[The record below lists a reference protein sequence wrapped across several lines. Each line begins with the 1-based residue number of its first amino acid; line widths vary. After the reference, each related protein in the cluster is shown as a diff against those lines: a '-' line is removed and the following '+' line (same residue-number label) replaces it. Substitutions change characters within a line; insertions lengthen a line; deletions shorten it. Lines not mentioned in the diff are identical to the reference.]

1 MPASKWLRYSLFA
14 LLYFTQGTILSYFT
28 ALNALYF
35 LSRGLSMTSVGIFSA
50 IALVPFVIKIFLGML
65 SDKINLFG
73 IGYRKPYILLGLAI
87 QTLCLVVAP
96 FLDPK
101 EFYWGYVALAFIL
114 QMGMALYD
122 TCTDGLALDTT
133 PQNEQGIIQ
142 GVMVSGR
149 AVGVIV
155 TASVVGLVA
164 ERVSWLAV
172 FWLLAI
178 LTLLPLPLVL
188 PLREPE
194 RTPQRRFD
202 WSAFSAFR
210 RGSVWLVGAAG
221 LVSFLVIVGANQ
233 LINPSIE
240 RALKISLSTAG
251 FLTTVWGFG
260 VVAGGLAGG
269 RLTDRL
275 GHQRAIYLGMAFSSL
290 SLLLVGYGVGGGLG
304 LAFGLV
310 ALFGLAYGF
319 YQSAVFALAM
329 SITEASIAASMFA
342 ILMAFTNVGQGIG
355 LGLGGSLVDR
365 LGYPLTFTVFAALNL
380 LVLPLLARLK
390 LTQK

>member
-1 MPASKWLRYSLFA
+1 
-14 LLYFTQGTILSYFT
+14 
-28 ALNALYF
+28 
-35 LSRGLSMTSVGIFSA
+35 
-50 IALVPFVIKIFLGML
+50 
-65 SDKINLFG
+65 
-73 IGYRKPYILLGLAI
+73 
-87 QTLCLVVAP
+87 
-96 FLDPK
+96 
-101 EFYWGYVALAFIL
+101 
-114 QMGMALYD
+114 
-122 TCTDGLALDTT
+122 
-133 PQNEQGIIQ
+133 
-142 GVMVSGR
+142 
-149 AVGVIV
+149 
-155 TASVVGLVA
+155 
-164 ERVSWLAV
+164 
-172 FWLLAI
+172 
-178 LTLLPLPLVL
+178 
-188 PLREPE
+188 
-194 RTPQRRFD
+194 
-202 WSAFSAFR
+202 
-210 RGSVWLVGAAG
+210 
-221 LVSFLVIVGANQ
+221 
-233 LINPSIE
+233 
-240 RALKISLSTAG
+240 
-251 FLTTVWGFG
+251 
-260 VVAGGLAGG
+260 VVAGGLTGG